1 MRGTRFTP
9 ATPSAAGR
17 VPTRVARHA
26 GGSAPG
32 DGCRT
37 APSISPHLALLSS
50 ITDCRTTGLVVISA
64 TSVLARLRRYDDRGG
79 VQAIVRIESD
89 PVARYCGL
97 ADSGQKYHIGA
108 LGVYCQCAVV
118 RSLTGPPHAIV
129 PDCETDRDRTQPK
142 CAGQARPPGPP
153 PRDRLS
159 PLVDRER
166 PERSPPAGFARS
178 HRPVGRSRR
187 SAIRP
192 RRSLPRRLDRPPR
205 RLPPETPRTR
215 PDLQPEPPSR
225 GAQDV
230 LPAPN
235 GGSPASSRR
244 SPARRRRR

>member
-64 TSVLARLRRYDDRGG
+64 TSVLARLRRYDDRGN

-118 RSLTGPPHAIV
+118 RSLTGPCRWGA
-129 PDCETDRDRTQPK
+129 
-142 CAGQARPPGPP
+142 
-153 PRDRLS
+153 
-159 PLVDRER
+159 
-166 PERSPPAGFARS
+166 
-178 HRPVGRSRR
+178 SRR
-187 SAIRP
+187 SRMHGRSGCGPGGCHIGEDCTNDGPVGQRAGPPAYPDPLALVGVWTVALPLADSSGFAAAI
-192 RRSLPRRLDRPPR
+192 
-205 RLPPETPRTR
+205 
-215 PDLQPEPPSR
+215 
-225 GAQDV
+225 
-230 LPAPN
+230 N
-235 GGSPASSRR
+235 SSRLR
-244 SPARRRRR
+244 SR